1 MVQDSVV
8 ESDVVDAG
16 SRGSAERD
24 DGAAEGRT
32 VAAMA
37 TAASISS
44 SGGVAAATA
53 AISAVSVPAE
63 TPAETPAFRGAAYF
77 LGKASWTKGYR

>member
-44 SGGVAAATA
+44 SGGVAAAAA
-53 AISAVSVPAE
+53 AISAVSV
-63 TPAETPAFRGAAYF
+63 PAETPAFRGAAYF